1 MLGRDW
7 QLLLW
12 VPVRGCLHVA
22 ALALKPPSPPALP
35 PLTVLLGTSLPLLA
49 GWLAEEAGHYPGTTH
64 SSHAGCSPGSHGVA
78 DLPEPQFPL
87 LSSRG
92 TGPLMLKG
100 LAPRPGSSSLPLRR
114 VCPAPHSSSICWRFP
129 RPGRSGA
136 AHSPLRPVPAPPS
149 RPPPWLAS
157 PVAMS
162 RAPSQSPQAASSR
175 SLPLLGVPPTHPLTL
190 PLGRLQFLYLST
202 HCAS

>member
-129 RPGRSGA
+129 RPAGRGLPTLLFVQCQPL
-136 AHSPLRPVPAPPS
+136 HLDHLPGWPLLSPCPGPPLS
-149 RPPPWLAS
+149 LPRLPPPEAF
-157 PVAMS
+157 P
-162 RAPSQSPQAASSR
+162 
-175 SLPLLGVPPTHPLTL
+175 
-190 PLGRLQFLYLST
+190 Y
-202 HCAS
+202 

>member
-1 MLGRDW
+1 MRQWSSAGQGLAAPALGARPRLSPCCCTSSEAPKSSCPPASHRPLRH
-7 QLLLW
+7 Q
-12 VPVRGCLHVA
+12 
-22 ALALKPPSPPALP
+22 PSPA
-35 PLTVLLGTSLPLLA
+35 GWLA
-49 GWLAEEAGHYPGTTH
+49 GWLAGHYPGTTH

-129 RPGRSGA
+129 RPAGRGLPTLLFVQCQPL
-136 AHSPLRPVPAPPS
+136 HLDHLPGWPLLSPCPGPPLS
-149 RPPPWLAS
+149 LPRLPPPEAF
-157 PVAMS
+157 P
-162 RAPSQSPQAASSR
+162 
-175 SLPLLGVPPTHPLTL
+175 
-190 PLGRLQFLYLST
+190 Y
-202 HCAS
+202 

>member
-1 MLGRDW
+1 MAAPALGARPRLSPCCCTSSEAPKSSCPPASHRPLRH
-7 QLLLW
+7 Q
-12 VPVRGCLHVA
+12 
-22 ALALKPPSPPALP
+22 PSPA
-35 PLTVLLGTSLPLLA
+35 GWLA
-49 GWLAEEAGHYPGTTH
+49 GWLAGHYPGTTH